1 VGSDGEAASQRLAW
15 AECLYRLRV
24 ARLLPRR
31 VRHPTAYAKGS
42 LVITDQTSD
51 DIRSLFDWRNA
62 PARTDGQACGTM
74 CSPIANDDLALALQ
88 LLSCNSRDRE
98 QFAGTRGGSPSAA

>member
-1 VGSDGEAASQRLAW
+1 VGSDGDAAWHACCPIAGVTQ
-15 AECLYRLRV
+15 
-24 ARLLPRR
+24 PR
-31 VRHPTAYAKGS
+31 TQKGS

-62 PARTDGQACGTM
+62 PARADGQACGTM

-98 QFAGTRGGSPSAA
+98 QFAGMRGGSPSAA